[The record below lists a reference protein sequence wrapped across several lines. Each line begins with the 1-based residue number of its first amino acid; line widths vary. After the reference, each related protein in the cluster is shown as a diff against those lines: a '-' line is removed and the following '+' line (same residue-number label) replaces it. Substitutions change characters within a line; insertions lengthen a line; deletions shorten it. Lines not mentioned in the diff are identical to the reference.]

1 MDEDGVGLMAHA
13 KSVNHPSDLTATVI
27 DGEKLEEGLPKRFNL
42 VTGDTIT
49 EERAVKKP
57 LSNIDSVMN
66 IPKKVA
72 FNSMISEEK
81 SEVKNDINFSI

>member
-1 MDEDGVGLMAHA
+1 V
-13 KSVNHPSDLTATVI
+13 S
-27 DGEKLEEGLPKRFNL
+27 
-42 VTGDTIT
+42 GDTIT
-49 EERAVKKP
+49 EERVVKKP
-57 LSNIDSVMN
+57 ISNIDSVMN